1 MRTQVKLVGFG
12 VREDILAVDES
23 WSPERREIYLLR
35 PEVARPLSTD
45 GLVWPPV
52 SGPPTP
58 PVLMRSGIP
67 DLWDNLDELKQSISS
82 WAGDGK
88 GFTLIAIGMVIDL
101 SDAEVTAFAKDM
113 LDPTEPASPEESWRF
128 LGYDVSDG
136 ALLSGLSNCGF
147 VEGLDD
153 VVLLRSTLG
162 PRLNEYGLFDLLEH
176 AIKFRDFSNIRVPEH
191 APFFVYGIWLIPS
204 Q

>member
-1 MRTQVKLVGFG
+1 MNTQVKLVGFC

-45 GLVWPPV
+45 RLVWSPV

-82 WAGDGK
+82 WARDEN
-88 GFTLIAIGMVIDL
+88 GFTVIAIGMVIDL
-101 SDAEVTAFAKDM
+101 SDAKVTAFAQEM
-113 LDPTEPASPEESWRF
+113 LDPTEPASLDESWRF

-147 VEGLDD
+147 VVDLDD
-153 VVLLRSTLG
+153 VVLLRSTWG
-162 PRLNEYGLFDLLEH
+162 PRLNGYGLFDHLEH